1 MVYVGLYEPILWTHI
16 NLQVFGIICSQEA
29 DVAIAPLT
37 INSERDAVAD
47 FTKPFMSLGIS
58 IMIKK
63 PAKQGPY
70 STDIYFGFSFGWKAL
85 PNLHKP
91 ISAISVS
98 K

>member
-1 MVYVGLYEPILWTHI
+1 MDTHKSPSI
-16 NLQVFGIICSQEA
+16 WHYCICSQEA

-63 PAKQGPY
+63 PAKQGHN
-70 STDIYFGFSFGWKAL
+70 STEICFGFSCELFYR
-85 PNLHKP
+85 
-91 ISAISVS
+91 
-98 K
+98 